1 MNYSQNFPARLWAR
15 RVAVLVC
22 FTLFAGL
29 VGAVAAQDIVSV
41 EEDWELIVSTPD
53 TNSVAPQVT
62 TSMSPFNSLNDTYFT
77 FEINHKSVPS
87 FVPGGLHVHLWQ
99 GDWRQATF
107 SRADLSVLNTNNE
120 VITWTQCLET
130 EGTQLRFRIRD
141 GVSTTWG
148 LFGYTNQVQVQREWT
163 VGHINYYTPAV
174 SVAQSG
180 VGFASNCVTSLKIK
194 AIRMFLSDGEVLYDN
209 NVRVVYQTQ

>member
-1 MNYSQNFPARLWAR
+1 MNYSQSFPARRWASR
-15 RVAVLVC
+15 LAMLVS
-22 FTLFAGL
+22 FALFAGL
-29 VGAVAAQDIVSV
+29 IGAAAAQDIVKV
-41 EEDWELIVSTPD
+41 EEDWELVVSTPD
-53 TNSVAPQVT
+53 TNSVAPQIT

-107 SRADLSVLNTNNE
+107 SRSDLSVLNTNNE
-120 VITWTQCLET
+120 VVRWTQILEV
-130 EGTQLRFRIRD
+130 EGSHLRFRIKD
-141 GVSTTWG
+141 GSSTTWG
-148 LFGYTNQVQVQREWT
+148 AFGYTNQVEVQRDWSA
-163 VGHINYYTPAV
+163 GHINFYTPAV

-180 VGFASNCVTSLKIK
+180 VGFASNCVSSLKIT
-194 AIRMFLSDGEVLYDN
+194 AIRMTLSDSEVLHDN